1 MLEKRFTVQGFFQRG
16 HCMEILKNII
26 DYGIMGILIA
36 MSIGSFSIAIE
47 RFLYYKKL
55 DLNNFTD
62 KRFLELQLTN
72 RLYLLASIGSN
83 APYIGLLGTVMGII
97 LTFYTIGSEGMM
109 DSGKIMIA
117 LALAM
122 KVTAAGLVVAIP
134 SIFIYNFLIRR
145 VRVIITTW
153 EIEHGR

>member
-1 MLEKRFTVQGFFQRG
+1 
-16 HCMEILKNII
+16 MEVLKNII

-47 RFLYYKKL
+47 RFLYFKKL

-145 VRVIITTW
+145 VRVILTTW
-153 EIEHGR
+153 EIENGR